1 MLERLFKWENLE
13 SLVLSIILSKGHCL
27 KMAYGVPKYTKE
39 EVEANDTLKT
49 AASVLV
55 GKPKVLPP
63 LQGFTYRL
71 KLPAWRPSRLAL
83 TPPLPNVLVT

>member
-1 MLERLFKWENLE
+1 
-13 SLVLSIILSKGHCL
+13 
-27 KMAYGVPKYTKE
+27 MAYGVPKYTKE

-55 GKPKVLPP
+55 GKPKVLPHCKD
-63 LQGFTYRL
+63 LRIGLNYL
-71 KLPAWRPSRLAL
+71 HGDASRLAL

>member
-13 SLVLSIILSKGHCL
+13 SLVLSNNIIKGTL
-27 KMAYGVPKYTKE
+27 PKMAYGVPKYTKRGSGSKRYTE
-39 EVEANDTLKT
+39 NRRKCIGRQTQSIA
-49 AASVLV
+49 
-55 GKPKVLPP
+55 P

>member
-13 SLVLSIILSKGHCL
+13 SLVLSNNIIKGTL
-27 KMAYGVPKYTKE
+27 PKMAYGVPKYTKE

-55 GKPKVLPP
+55 GKPKV
-63 LQGFTYRL
+63 FTYRL
-71 KLPAWRPSRLAL
+71 ELPAWRPSRLAL